1 MKSGSPYLWWIVAL
15 FTVVLQSC
23 GDNVKFRP
31 GPVLSGMID
40 KQREAEASVSR
51 WEILSKNVDR
61 CGDEPSS
68 ESANQKTEQPLVVSP
83 FTVKIEE
90 LRDGD
95 HPRTAVAFEGKRFNF
110 KVAQKSLGATTELL
124 AASRMRGSE
133 SGETLDL
140 VPKLNEIEKPPIVIR
155 VNCFELDEHDVLN
168 TDGRDLFIVA
178 DKFVINGTI
187 RTTPA
192 ARDDYPG
199 GNGGDLT
206 ILAIKGRFGP
216 KSLLNV
222 SGGDA
227 GVITSYP
234 GIIIDD
240 SVTSENIANKNRII
254 QELRS
259 ELLYIEDPQSRGRGI
274 KTITVSD
281 SRIPDP
287 ENPEEISQLV
297 EAYEN
302 VRKTFLTSDV
312 QGAERMIFD
321 MAMNYI
327 GDHGGNVEGLDYARV
342 KVLKDAFL
350 WTGLMDSERKTKLE
364 ADDGRVWRLVWKFA
378 IRRRLEEEN
387 LRSIQGYAAGAYEM
401 PWIADGKLGVIIHDL
416 SRKDTFKK
424 DMSGRTIYFRESAT
438 FDRLSGGNPGAIK
451 LVVGEMSDLIK
462 KDDRIGRSTIDK
474 PHPIWKYLVDGQEKY
489 LSLGLIARIQRT
501 FQFVSRKNMD
511 DKVVVPDE
519 YVIHLEKNIDGL
531 DSALRYEIKENLSSL
546 HYKLHPNI
554 QKTTLK
560 DLKLP
565 LIKINESVLLE
576 DFEKSGLAVFMPHF
590 EELKLAKEKK

>member
-1 MKSGSPYLWWIVAL
+1 
-15 FTVVLQSC
+15 
-23 GDNVKFRP
+23 
-31 GPVLSGMID
+31 
-40 KQREAEASVSR
+40 
-51 WEILSKNVDR
+51 
-61 CGDEPSS
+61 
-68 ESANQKTEQPLVVSP
+68 
-83 FTVKIEE
+83 
-90 LRDGD
+90 
-95 HPRTAVAFEGKRFNF
+95 
-110 KVAQKSLGATTELL
+110 
-124 AASRMRGSE
+124 
-133 SGETLDL
+133 
-140 VPKLNEIEKPPIVIR
+140 
-155 VNCFELDEHDVLN
+155 
-168 TDGRDLFIVA
+168 
-178 DKFVINGTI
+178 VINGTI

-192 ARDDYPG
+192 ARDYYPG

-240 SVTSENIANKNRII
+240 SVSSENIANKNRII

-259 ELLYIEDPQSRGRGI
+259 ELLYIEDPQSRSRGI
-274 KTITVSD
+274 NTITVSD

-321 MAMNYI
+321 MAMDYI
-327 GDHGGNVEGLDYARV
+327 RDHGGNVEGLNN
-342 KVLKDAFL
+342 DALNVVGRIKAFFL
-350 WTGLMDSERKTKLE
+350 SGNLTVSERR
-364 ADDGRVWRLVWKFA
+364 ASISGGDGDVWRLVWKFA

-401 PWIADGKLGVIIHDL
+401 SWIADDKLGVVIHDL
-416 SRKDTFKK
+416 SQKDTFKK
-424 DMSGRTIYFRESAT
+424 DTSGRTIYFRESAT

-451 LVVGEMSDLIK
+451 LVVGEMPDLIK
-462 KDDRIGRSTIDK
+462 KDDRIGRATIDK
-474 PHPIWKYLVDGQEKY
+474 PHPIWKYIVDGQEKY
-489 LSLGLIARIQRT
+489 LSLGLIERIRRT
-501 FQFVSRKNMD
+501 FQFVSRKNVD

-531 DSALRYEIKENLSSL
+531 NSALRYEIKENLSSL

-554 QKTTLK
+554 QKTILK
-560 DLKLP
+560 ELKLP
-565 LIKINESVLLE
+565 QIKLNESVLLE
-576 DFEKSGLAVFMPHF
+576 DFEKSGLPVFMPHF